1 MKLHLK
7 NPLAFFDLET
17 TGVNVITDRIV
28 EIAII
33 KVMPNNERITYH
45 QLINPTIPIPPEAT
59 LIHGIRDQDVADKPT
74 FREVAKTIYQFLEG
88 CDLAGYNMI
97 KFDIPLLVEEF
108 LRCNINFNI
117 SKRKLIDAQKIFHLM
132 EPRTLEAAY
141 KFYCNKELTKA
152 HSAEADCLAT
162 LEVLEAQLERYANV
176 SIKDKDGNLIVPI
189 VNDMEKLHELFSQNM
204 VDLQGRMIYNEKNEI
219 IFNFGK
225 HKGKPVLQVLKQ
237 EPTYYDWIM
246 KGEFALDT
254 KHKLTEI
261 VLSQLNQK

>member
-7 NPLAFFDLET
+7 IPLAFFDLET

-28 EIAII
+28 EIAIV
-33 KVMPNNERITYH
+33 KVMPDNSRTIYH
-45 QLINPTIPIPPEAT
+45 QRINPTIPIPAEAT
-59 LIHGIRDQDVADKPT
+59 MIHGISDADVADKPT
-74 FREVAKTIYQFLEG
+74 FREVAKSIYQFLEG

-97 KFDIPLLVEEF
+97 KFDVPMLVEEF
-108 LRCNINFNI
+108 LRCNINFSI
-117 SKRKLIDAQKIFHLM
+117 AKRKLIDAQKIFHLM

-141 KFYCNKELTKA
+141 RFYCKKELSNA
-152 HSAEADCLAT
+152 HSAEADCNAT
-162 LEVLEAQLERYANV
+162 LEVLEAQIEQYAGKT
-176 SIKDKDGNLIVPI
+176 IKDKDGNLHAPI
-189 VNDMEKLHELFSQNM
+189 ENDMNKLHELFSQNM
-204 VDLQGRMIYNEKNEI
+204 VDLQGRMVYNEKNEI

-254 KHKLTEI
+254 KNKLTEI
-261 VLSQLNQK
+261 VLSQMNQK